1 MSDHQKSDL
10 PDLPDLPEKI
20 QSTGSPVTK
29 AEQVPLVR
37 PVEDSTTMALADA
50 LSSSFKIIQGLM
62 VGLFVIFLGS
72 GFFTVEPN
80 EVAVKLRFGRPV
92 GTGEER
98 VLQQGLHW
106 SPPSPIGEVVK
117 IPIGETRSVIATN
130 CWYAVTPEMEI
141 SGQLPYATSSLRP
154 GVDGYA
160 LTADGN
166 IIHARAD
173 AKYLISD
180 PVAFE
185 FDFLDVEDL
194 LRNALNNALLFA
206 SAQTTADDALYRD
219 RAGFKDRVRL
229 RFLGNVQKA
238 KLGITLQ
245 SLDVQTFPPMFV
257 KEAFEQVT
265 QTEQSVSQ
273 MRNEAE
279 GDASETLRRAQGQ
292 AQALINQGISRSNLI
307 TSRVIADAK
316 VFEQLKPHY
325 EANPSFF
332 RSRLLIERMGRI
344 LTQAHDTWLLPMAGE
359 GRTQELRLQLNREPT
374 LTGGNQD
381 SEDGNN

>member
-1 MSDHQKSDL
+1 MSDSKNK
-10 PDLPDLPEKI
+10 DLPDLPEKI
-20 QSTGSPVTK
+20 ESQAMQPKEETLAP
-29 AEQVPLVR
+29 VR
-37 PVEDSTTMALADA
+37 PVEDSTTLALADA

-62 VGLFVIFLGS
+62 IGLVVIFLGS

-80 EVAVKLRFGRPV
+80 EVAVKLRFGKPV
-92 GTGEER
+92 GTGEDR
-98 VLQQGLHW
+98 ILQQGLHW
-106 SPPSPIGEVVK
+106 SPPIPIGEIVK
-117 IPIGETRSVIATN
+117 IPIGETRSVVATN

-160 LTADGN
+160 ITSDEN

-180 PVAFE
+180 PVAFK

-206 SAQTTADDALYRD
+206 AAQTTADDALYRD
-219 RAGFKDRVRL
+219 RVGFKDRVRL
-229 RFLGNVQKA
+229 RFLSNIQKA
-238 KLGITLQ
+238 QLGIRLQ

-257 KEAFEQVT
+257 KEAFDQVT
-265 QTEQSVSQ
+265 QTEQAVSQ

-279 GDASETLRRAQGQ
+279 GDAAQTLRRAQGE
-292 AQALINQGISRSNLI
+292 AQAIINQGMSRSNLI

-325 EANPSFF
+325 EANPQFF

-344 LTQAHDTWLLPMAGE
+344 LTQANDTWLLPRVAPGQ
-359 GRTQELRLQLNREPT
+359 TQELRLQLNREPT
-374 LTGGNQD
+374 LTGGG
-381 SEDGNN
+381 SNNDEGAN

>member
-1 MSDHQKSDL
+1 MSDSKNK
-10 PDLPDLPEKI
+10 DLPDLPEKI
-20 QSTGSPVTK
+20 ESQAMQPKEETLAP
-29 AEQVPLVR
+29 VR
-37 PVEDSTTMALADA
+37 PVEDSTTLALADA

-62 VGLFVIFLGS
+62 IGLVVIFLGS

-80 EVAVKLRFGRPV
+80 EVAVKLRFGKPV
-92 GTGEER
+92 GTGEDR
-98 VLQQGLHW
+98 ILQQGLHW
-106 SPPSPIGEVVK
+106 SPPSPIGEIVK
-117 IPIGETRSVIATN
+117 IPIGETRSVVATN

-160 LTADGN
+160 ITSDEN

-180 PVAFE
+180 PVAFK

-206 SAQTTADDALYRD
+206 AAQTTADDALYRD
-219 RAGFKDRVRL
+219 RVGFKDRVRL
-229 RFLGNVQKA
+229 RFLSNIQKA
-238 KLGITLQ
+238 QLGIRLQ

-265 QTEQSVSQ
+265 QTEQAVSQ

-279 GDASETLRRAQGQ
+279 GDAAQTLRRAQGE
-292 AQALINQGISRSNLI
+292 AQAIINQGMSRSNLI

-325 EANPSFF
+325 EANPQFF

-344 LTQAHDTWLLPMAGE
+344 LTQANDTWLLPRVAPGQ
-359 GRTQELRLQLNREPT
+359 TQELRLQLNREPT
-374 LTGGNQD
+374 LTGGG
-381 SEDGNN
+381 SNNDEGAN

>member
-1 MSDHQKSDL
+1 MSDSKNK
-10 PDLPDLPEKI
+10 DLPDLPEKI
-20 QSTGSPVTK
+20 ESQAMQPKEETLAP
-29 AEQVPLVR
+29 VR

-62 VGLFVIFLGS
+62 IGLVVIFLGS

-80 EVAVKLRFGRPV
+80 EVAVKLRFGKPV
-92 GTGEER
+92 GTGEDR
-98 VLQQGLHW
+98 ILQQGLHW
-106 SPPSPIGEVVK
+106 SPPSPIGEIVK
-117 IPIGETRSVIATN
+117 IPIGETRSVVATN

-160 LTADGN
+160 ITSDEN

-180 PVAFE
+180 PVAFK

-206 SAQTTADDALYRD
+206 AAQTTADDALYRD
-219 RAGFKDRVRL
+219 RVGFKDRVRL
-229 RFLGNVQKA
+229 RFLSNIQKA
-238 KLGITLQ
+238 QLGIRLQ

-257 KEAFEQVT
+257 KEAFDQVT
-265 QTEQSVSQ
+265 QTEQAVSQ

-279 GDASETLRRAQGQ
+279 GDAAQTLRRAQGE
-292 AQALINQGISRSNLI
+292 AQAIINQGMSRSNLI

-325 EANPSFF
+325 EANPQFF

-344 LTQAHDTWLLPMAGE
+344 LTQANDTWLLPRVAPGQ
-359 GRTQELRLQLNREPT
+359 TQELRLQLNREPT
-374 LTGGNQD
+374 LTGG
-381 SEDGNN
+381 GFNNDEGAN

>member
-1 MSDHQKSDL
+1 MSDSKNK
-10 PDLPDLPEKI
+10 DLPDLPEKI
-20 QSTGSPVTK
+20 ESQAMQPKEETLAPVC
-29 AEQVPLVR
+29 

-62 VGLFVIFLGS
+62 IGLVVIFLGS

-80 EVAVKLRFGRPV
+80 EVAVKLRFGKPV
-92 GTGEER
+92 GTGEDR
-98 VLQQGLHW
+98 ILQQGLHW
-106 SPPSPIGEVVK
+106 SPPSPIGEIVK
-117 IPIGETRSVIATN
+117 IPIGETRSVVATN

-160 LTADGN
+160 ITSDEN

-180 PVAFE
+180 PVAFK

-206 SAQTTADDALYRD
+206 AAQTTADDALYRD
-219 RAGFKDRVRL
+219 RVGFKDRVRL
-229 RFLGNVQKA
+229 RFLSNIQKA
-238 KLGITLQ
+238 QLGIRLQ

-265 QTEQSVSQ
+265 QTEQAVSQ

-279 GDASETLRRAQGQ
+279 GDAAQTLRRAQGK
-292 AQALINQGISRSNLI
+292 AQAIINQGMSRSNLI

-325 EANPSFF
+325 EANPQFF

-344 LTQAHDTWLLPMAGE
+344 LTQANDTWLLPRVAPGQ
-359 GRTQELRLQLNREPT
+359 TQELRLQLNREPT
-374 LTGGNQD
+374 LTSGSSDNDEGAN
-381 SEDGNN
+381 

>member
-1 MSDHQKSDL
+1 MSDSKNK
-10 PDLPDLPEKI
+10 DLPDLPEKI
-20 QSTGSPVTK
+20 ESQAMQPKEETLAP
-29 AEQVPLVR
+29 VR

-62 VGLFVIFLGS
+62 IGLVVIFLGS

-80 EVAVKLRFGRPV
+80 EVAVKLRFGKPV
-92 GTGEER
+92 GTGEDR
-98 VLQQGLHW
+98 ILQQGLHW
-106 SPPSPIGEVVK
+106 SPPSPIGEIVK
-117 IPIGETRSVIATN
+117 IPIGETRSVVATN

-160 LTADGN
+160 ITSDEN

-180 PVAFE
+180 PVAFK

-206 SAQTTADDALYRD
+206 AAQTTADDALYRD
-219 RAGFKDRVRL
+219 RVGFKDRVRL
-229 RFLGNVQKA
+229 RFLSNIQKA
-238 KLGITLQ
+238 QLGIRLQ

-265 QTEQSVSQ
+265 QTEQAVSQ

-279 GDASETLRRAQGQ
+279 GDAAQTLRRAQGK
-292 AQALINQGISRSNLI
+292 AQAIINQGMSRSNLI

-325 EANPSFF
+325 EANPQFF

-344 LTQAHDTWLLPMAGE
+344 LTQANDTWLLPRVAPGQ
-359 GRTQELRLQLNREPT
+359 TQELRLQLNREPT
-374 LTGGNQD
+374 LTSGSSDNDEGAN
-381 SEDGNN
+381 

>member
-1 MSDHQKSDL
+1 MSDSKNK
-10 PDLPDLPEKI
+10 DLPDLPEKI
-20 QSTGSPVTK
+20 ESQAMQPKEETLAP
-29 AEQVPLVR
+29 VR

-62 VGLFVIFLGS
+62 IGLVVIFLGS

-80 EVAVKLRFGRPV
+80 EVAVKLRFGKPV
-92 GTGEER
+92 GTGEDR
-98 VLQQGLHW
+98 ILQQGLHW
-106 SPPSPIGEVVK
+106 SPPSPIGEIVK
-117 IPIGETRSVIATN
+117 IPIGETRSVVATN

-160 LTADGN
+160 ITSDEN

-180 PVAFE
+180 PVAFK

-206 SAQTTADDALYRD
+206 AAQTTADDALYRD
-219 RAGFKDRVRL
+219 RVGFKDRVRL
-229 RFLGNVQKA
+229 RFLSNIQKA
-238 KLGITLQ
+238 HLGIRLQ

-265 QTEQSVSQ
+265 QTEQAVSQ

-279 GDASETLRRAQGQ
+279 GDAAQTLRRAQGE
-292 AQALINQGISRSNLI
+292 AQAIINQGMSRSNLI

-325 EANPSFF
+325 EANPQFF

-344 LTQAHDTWLLPMAGE
+344 LTQANDTWLLPRVAPGQ
-359 GRTQELRLQLNREPT
+359 TQELRLQLNREPT
-374 LTGGNQD
+374 LTGGGSDND
-381 SEDGNN
+381 EGAN

>member
-1 MSDHQKSDL
+1 MSDSKNK
-10 PDLPDLPEKI
+10 DLPDLPEKI
-20 QSTGSPVTK
+20 ESQAMQPKEETLAP
-29 AEQVPLVR
+29 VR

-62 VGLFVIFLGS
+62 IGLVVIFLGS

-80 EVAVKLRFGRPV
+80 EVAVKLRFGKPV
-92 GTGEER
+92 GTGEDR
-98 VLQQGLHW
+98 ILQQGLHW
-106 SPPSPIGEVVK
+106 SPPSPIGEIVK
-117 IPIGETRSVIATN
+117 IPIGETRSVVATN

-160 LTADGN
+160 ITSDEN

-180 PVAFE
+180 PVAFK

-206 SAQTTADDALYRD
+206 AAQTTADDALYRD
-219 RAGFKDRVRL
+219 RVGFKDRVRL
-229 RFLGNVQKA
+229 RFLSNIQKA
-238 KLGITLQ
+238 QLGIRLQ

-257 KEAFEQVT
+257 KEAFDQVT
-265 QTEQSVSQ
+265 QTEQAVSQ

-279 GDASETLRRAQGQ
+279 GDAAQTLRRAQGE
-292 AQALINQGISRSNLI
+292 AQAIINQGMSRSNLI

-325 EANPSFF
+325 EANPQFF

-344 LTQAHDTWLLPMAGE
+344 LTQANDTWLLPRVAPGQ
-359 GRTQELRLQLNREPT
+359 TQELRLQLNREPT
-374 LTGGNQD
+374 LTGGG
-381 SEDGNN
+381 SNNDEGAN

>member
-1 MSDHQKSDL
+1 MSDSKNK
-10 PDLPDLPEKI
+10 DLPDLPEKI
-20 QSTGSPVTK
+20 ESQAMQPKEETLAP
-29 AEQVPLVR
+29 VR

-62 VGLFVIFLGS
+62 IGLVVIFLGS

-80 EVAVKLRFGRPV
+80 EVAVKLRFGKPV
-92 GTGEER
+92 GTGEDR
-98 VLQQGLHW
+98 ILQQGLHW
-106 SPPSPIGEVVK
+106 SPPSPIGEIVK
-117 IPIGETRSVIATN
+117 IPIGETRSVVATN

-160 LTADGN
+160 ITSDEN

-180 PVAFE
+180 PVAFK

-206 SAQTTADDALYRD
+206 AAQTTADDALYRD
-219 RAGFKDRVRL
+219 RVGFKDRVRL
-229 RFLGNVQKA
+229 RFLSNIQKA
-238 KLGITLQ
+238 QLGIRLQ

-265 QTEQSVSQ
+265 QTEQAVSQ

-279 GDASETLRRAQGQ
+279 GDAAQTLRRAQGK
-292 AQALINQGISRSNLI
+292 AQAIINQGMSRSNLI

-325 EANPSFF
+325 EANPQFF

-344 LTQAHDTWLLPMAGE
+344 LTQANDTWLLPRVAPGQ
-359 GRTQELRLQLNREPT
+359 TQELRLQLNREPT
-374 LTGGNQD
+374 LTGGGSDND
-381 SEDGNN
+381 EGAN

>member
-1 MSDHQKSDL
+1 MSDSKNKDW
-10 PDLPDLPEKI
+10 PDLPEKI
-20 QSTGSPVTK
+20 ESQAMQPKEETLAP
-29 AEQVPLVR
+29 VR

-62 VGLFVIFLGS
+62 IGLVVIFLGS

-80 EVAVKLRFGRPV
+80 EVAVKLRFGKPV
-92 GTGEER
+92 GTGEDR
-98 VLQQGLHW
+98 ILQQGLHW
-106 SPPSPIGEVVK
+106 SPPSPIGEIVK
-117 IPIGETRSVIATN
+117 IPIGETRSVVATN

-160 LTADGN
+160 ITSDEN

-180 PVAFE
+180 PVAFK

-206 SAQTTADDALYRD
+206 AAQTTADDALYRD
-219 RAGFKDRVRL
+219 RVGFKDRVRL
-229 RFLGNVQKA
+229 RFLSNIQKA
-238 KLGITLQ
+238 QLGIRLQ

-265 QTEQSVSQ
+265 QTEQAVSQ

-279 GDASETLRRAQGQ
+279 GDAAQTLRRAQGK
-292 AQALINQGISRSNLI
+292 AQAIINQGMSRSNLI

-325 EANPSFF
+325 EANPQFF

-344 LTQAHDTWLLPMAGE
+344 LTQANDTWLLPRVAPGQ
-359 GRTQELRLQLNREPT
+359 TQELRLQLNREPT
-374 LTGGNQD
+374 LTSGSSDNDEGAN
-381 SEDGNN
+381 

>member
-1 MSDHQKSDL
+1 MSDSKNK
-10 PDLPDLPEKI
+10 DLPDLPEKI
-20 QSTGSPVTK
+20 ESQAMQPKEETLAP
-29 AEQVPLVR
+29 VR

-62 VGLFVIFLGS
+62 IGLVVIFLGS

-80 EVAVKLRFGRPV
+80 EVAVKLRFGKPV
-92 GTGEER
+92 GTGEDR
-98 VLQQGLHW
+98 ILQQGLHW
-106 SPPSPIGEVVK
+106 SPPSPIGEIVK
-117 IPIGETRSVIATN
+117 IPIGETRSVVATN

-160 LTADGN
+160 ITSDEN

-180 PVAFE
+180 PVAFK

-206 SAQTTADDALYRD
+206 AAQTTADDALYRD
-219 RAGFKDRVRL
+219 RVGFKDRVRL
-229 RFLGNVQKA
+229 RFLNNIQKA
-238 KLGITLQ
+238 QLGIRLQ

-257 KEAFEQVT
+257 KEAFDQVT
-265 QTEQSVSQ
+265 QTEQAVSQ

-279 GDASETLRRAQGQ
+279 GDAAQTLRRAQGE
-292 AQALINQGISRSNLI
+292 AQAIINQGMSRSNLI

-325 EANPSFF
+325 EANPQFF

-344 LTQAHDTWLLPMAGE
+344 LTQANDTWLLPRVAPGQ
-359 GRTQELRLQLNREPT
+359 TQELRLQLNREPT
-374 LTGGNQD
+374 LTGGG
-381 SEDGNN
+381 SNNDEGAN

>member
-1 MSDHQKSDL
+1 MSDSKNK
-10 PDLPDLPEKI
+10 DLPDLPEKI
-20 QSTGSPVTK
+20 ESQAMQPKEETLAP
-29 AEQVPLVR
+29 VR

-62 VGLFVIFLGS
+62 IGLVVIFLGS

-80 EVAVKLRFGRPV
+80 EVAVKLRFGKPV
-92 GTGEER
+92 GTGEDR
-98 VLQQGLHW
+98 ILQQGLHW
-106 SPPSPIGEVVK
+106 SPPSPIGEIVK
-117 IPIGETRSVIATN
+117 IPIGETRSAVATN

-160 LTADGN
+160 ITSDEN

-180 PVAFE
+180 PVAFK

-206 SAQTTADDALYRD
+206 AAQTTADDALYRD
-219 RAGFKDRVRL
+219 RVGFKDRVRL
-229 RFLGNVQKA
+229 RFLSNIQKA
-238 KLGITLQ
+238 QLGIRLQ

-257 KEAFEQVT
+257 KEAFDQVT
-265 QTEQSVSQ
+265 QTEQAVSQ

-279 GDASETLRRAQGQ
+279 GDAAQTLRRAQGE
-292 AQALINQGISRSNLI
+292 AQAIINQGMSRSNLI

-325 EANPSFF
+325 EANPQFF

-344 LTQAHDTWLLPMAGE
+344 LTQANDTWLLPRVAPGQ
-359 GRTQELRLQLNREPT
+359 TQELRLQLNREPT
-374 LTGGNQD
+374 LTGGGSDND
-381 SEDGNN
+381 EGAN

>member
-1 MSDHQKSDL
+1 MSDSKNK
-10 PDLPDLPEKI
+10 DLPDLPEKI
-20 QSTGSPVTK
+20 ESQAMQPKEETLAP
-29 AEQVPLVR
+29 VR
-37 PVEDSTTMALADA
+37 PVEDSTTLALADA

-62 VGLFVIFLGS
+62 IGLVVIFLGS

-80 EVAVKLRFGRPV
+80 EVAVKLRFGKPV
-92 GTGEER
+92 GTGEDR
-98 VLQQGLHW
+98 ILQQGLHW
-106 SPPSPIGEVVK
+106 SPPSPIGEIVK
-117 IPIGETRSVIATN
+117 IPIGETRSVVATN

-160 LTADGN
+160 ITSDEN

-180 PVAFE
+180 PVAFK

-206 SAQTTADDALYRD
+206 AAQTTADDALYRH
-219 RAGFKDRVRL
+219 RVGFKDRVRL
-229 RFLGNVQKA
+229 RFLSNIQKA
-238 KLGITLQ
+238 QLGIRLQ

-257 KEAFEQVT
+257 KEAFDQVT
-265 QTEQSVSQ
+265 QTEQAVSQ

-279 GDASETLRRAQGQ
+279 GDAAQTLRRAQGE
-292 AQALINQGISRSNLI
+292 AQAIINQGMSRSNLI

-325 EANPSFF
+325 EANPQFF

-344 LTQAHDTWLLPMAGE
+344 LTQANDTWLLPRVAPGQ
-359 GRTQELRLQLNREPT
+359 TQELRLQLNREPT
-374 LTGGNQD
+374 LTGGG
-381 SEDGNN
+381 SNNDEGAN

>member
-1 MSDHQKSDL
+1 MSDSKNK
-10 PDLPDLPEKI
+10 DLPDLPEKI
-20 QSTGSPVTK
+20 ESQAMQPKEETLAP
-29 AEQVPLVR
+29 VR
-37 PVEDSTTMALADA
+37 PVEDSTTLALADA

-62 VGLFVIFLGS
+62 IGLVVIFLGS

-80 EVAVKLRFGRPV
+80 EVAVKLRFGKPV
-92 GTGEER
+92 GTGEDR
-98 VLQQGLHW
+98 ILQQGLHW
-106 SPPSPIGEVVK
+106 SPPSPIGEIVK
-117 IPIGETRSVIATN
+117 IPIGETRSVVATN

-160 LTADGN
+160 ITSDEN

-180 PVAFE
+180 PVAFK

-206 SAQTTADDALYRD
+206 AAQTTADDALYRD
-219 RAGFKDRVRL
+219 RVGFKDRVRL
-229 RFLGNVQKA
+229 RFLSNIQKA
-238 KLGITLQ
+238 QLGIRLQ

-257 KEAFEQVT
+257 KEAFDQVT
-265 QTEQSVSQ
+265 QTEQAVSQ

-279 GDASETLRRAQGQ
+279 GDAAQTLRRAQGE
-292 AQALINQGISRSNLI
+292 AQAIINQGMSRSNLI

-325 EANPSFF
+325 EANPQFF

-344 LTQAHDTWLLPMAGE
+344 LTQANDTWLLPRVAPGQ
-359 GRTQELRLQLNREPT
+359 TQELRLQLNREPT
-374 LTGGNQD
+374 LTGGGSDND
-381 SEDGNN
+381 EGAN

>member
-1 MSDHQKSDL
+1 MSDSKNK
-10 PDLPDLPEKI
+10 DLPDLPEKI
-20 QSTGSPVTK
+20 ESQAMQPKEETLAP
-29 AEQVPLVR
+29 VR

-62 VGLFVIFLGS
+62 IGLVVIFLGS

-80 EVAVKLRFGRPV
+80 EVAVKLRFGKPV
-92 GTGEER
+92 GTGEDR
-98 VLQQGLHW
+98 ILQQGLHW
-106 SPPSPIGEVVK
+106 SPPSPIGEIVK
-117 IPIGETRSVIATN
+117 IPIGETRSVVATN

-160 LTADGN
+160 ITSDEN

-180 PVAFE
+180 PVAFK

-206 SAQTTADDALYRD
+206 AAQTTADDALYRD
-219 RAGFKDRVRL
+219 RVGFKDRVRL
-229 RFLGNVQKA
+229 RFLSNIQKA
-238 KLGITLQ
+238 HLGIRLQ

-257 KEAFEQVT
+257 KEAFDQVT
-265 QTEQSVSQ
+265 QTEQAVSQ

-279 GDASETLRRAQGQ
+279 GDAAQTLRRAQGE
-292 AQALINQGISRSNLI
+292 AQAIINQGMSRSNLI

-325 EANPSFF
+325 EANPQFF

-344 LTQAHDTWLLPMAGE
+344 LTQANDTWLLPRVAPGQ
-359 GRTQELRLQLNREPT
+359 TQELRLQLNREPT
-374 LTGGNQD
+374 LTGGGSDND
-381 SEDGNN
+381 EGAN

>member
-1 MSDHQKSDL
+1 MSDSKNK
-10 PDLPDLPEKI
+10 DLPDLPEKI
-20 QSTGSPVTK
+20 ESQAMQPKEETL
-29 AEQVPLVR
+29 APLR
-37 PVEDSTTMALADA
+37 PVEYSTTMALADA

-62 VGLFVIFLGS
+62 IGLVVIFLGS

-80 EVAVKLRFGRPV
+80 EVAVKLRFGKPV
-92 GTGEER
+92 GTGEDR
-98 VLQQGLHW
+98 ILQQGLHW
-106 SPPSPIGEVVK
+106 SPPSPIGEIVK
-117 IPIGETRSVIATN
+117 IPIGETRSVVATN

-160 LTADGN
+160 ITSDEN

-180 PVAFE
+180 PVAFK

-206 SAQTTADDALYRD
+206 AAQTTADDALYRD
-219 RAGFKDRVRL
+219 RVGFKDRVRL
-229 RFLGNVQKA
+229 RFLSNIQKA
-238 KLGITLQ
+238 QLGIRLQ

-265 QTEQSVSQ
+265 QTEQAVSQ

-279 GDASETLRRAQGQ
+279 GDAAQTLRRAQGK
-292 AQALINQGISRSNLI
+292 AQAIINQGMSRSNLI

-325 EANPSFF
+325 EANPQFF

-344 LTQAHDTWLLPMAGE
+344 LTQANDTWLLPRVAPGQ
-359 GRTQELRLQLNREPT
+359 TQELRLQLNREPT
-374 LTGGNQD
+374 LTSGSSDNDEGAN
-381 SEDGNN
+381 

>member
-1 MSDHQKSDL
+1 MSDSKNK
-10 PDLPDLPEKI
+10 DLPDLPEKI
-20 QSTGSPVTK
+20 ESQAMQPKEETLAP
-29 AEQVPLVR
+29 VR

-62 VGLFVIFLGS
+62 IGLVVIFLGS

-80 EVAVKLRFGRPV
+80 EVAVKLRFGKPV
-92 GTGEER
+92 GTGEDR
-98 VLQQGLHW
+98 ILQQGLHW
-106 SPPSPIGEVVK
+106 SPPSPIGEIVK

-160 LTADGN
+160 ITSDEN

-180 PVAFE
+180 PVAFK

-206 SAQTTADDALYRD
+206 AAQTTADDALYRD
-219 RAGFKDRVRL
+219 RVGFKDRVRL
-229 RFLGNVQKA
+229 RFLNNIQKA
-238 KLGITLQ
+238 QLGIRLQ

-257 KEAFEQVT
+257 KEAFDQVT
-265 QTEQSVSQ
+265 QTEQAVSQ

-279 GDASETLRRAQGQ
+279 GDAAQTLRRAQGE
-292 AQALINQGISRSNLI
+292 AQAIINQGMSRSNLI

-325 EANPSFF
+325 EANPQFF

-344 LTQAHDTWLLPMAGE
+344 LTQANDTWLLPRVAPGQ
-359 GRTQELRLQLNREPT
+359 TQELRLQLNREPT
-374 LTGGNQD
+374 LTGG
-381 SEDGNN
+381 GFNNDEGAN

>member
-1 MSDHQKSDL
+1 MSDSKNK
-10 PDLPDLPEKI
+10 DLPDLPEKI
-20 QSTGSPVTK
+20 ESQAMQPKEETLAP
-29 AEQVPLVR
+29 VR

-62 VGLFVIFLGS
+62 IGLVVIFLGS

-80 EVAVKLRFGRPV
+80 EVAVKLRFGKPV
-92 GTGEER
+92 GTGEDR
-98 VLQQGLHW
+98 ILQQGLHW
-106 SPPSPIGEVVK
+106 SPPSPIGEIVK
-117 IPIGETRSVIATN
+117 IPIGETRSVVATN

-160 LTADGN
+160 ITSDEN

-180 PVAFE
+180 PVAFK

-206 SAQTTADDALYRD
+206 AAQTTADDALYRD
-219 RAGFKDRVRL
+219 RVGFKDRVRL
-229 RFLGNVQKA
+229 RFPSNIQKA
-238 KLGITLQ
+238 QLGIRLQ

-265 QTEQSVSQ
+265 QTEQAVSQ

-279 GDASETLRRAQGQ
+279 GDAAQTLRRAQGE
-292 AQALINQGISRSNLI
+292 AQAIINQGMSRSNLI

-325 EANPSFF
+325 EANPQFF

-344 LTQAHDTWLLPMAGE
+344 LTQANDTWLLPRVAPGQ
-359 GRTQELRLQLNREPT
+359 TQELRLQLNREPT
-374 LTGGNQD
+374 LTGGGSDND
-381 SEDGNN
+381 EGAN

>member
-1 MSDHQKSDL
+1 MSDSKNK
-10 PDLPDLPEKI
+10 DLPDLPEKI
-20 QSTGSPVTK
+20 ESQAMQPKEETLAP
-29 AEQVPLVR
+29 VR
-37 PVEDSTTMALADA
+37 PVEDSTTLALADA

-62 VGLFVIFLGS
+62 IGLVVIFLGS

-80 EVAVKLRFGRPV
+80 EVAVKLRFGKPV
-92 GTGEER
+92 GTGEDR
-98 VLQQGLHW
+98 ILQQGLHW
-106 SPPSPIGEVVK
+106 SPPSPIGEIVK
-117 IPIGETRSVIATN
+117 IPIGETRSVVATN

-160 LTADGN
+160 ITSDEN

-180 PVAFE
+180 PVAFK

-206 SAQTTADDALYRD
+206 AAQTTADDALYRD
-219 RAGFKDRVRL
+219 RVGFKDRVRL
-229 RFLGNVQKA
+229 RFLNNIQKA
-238 KLGITLQ
+238 QLGIRLQ

-257 KEAFEQVT
+257 KEAFDQVT
-265 QTEQSVSQ
+265 QTEQAVSQ

-279 GDASETLRRAQGQ
+279 GDAAQTLRRAQGE
-292 AQALINQGISRSNLI
+292 AQAIINQGMSRSNLI

-325 EANPSFF
+325 EANPQFF

-344 LTQAHDTWLLPMAGE
+344 LTQANDTWLLPRVAPGQ
-359 GRTQELRLQLNREPT
+359 TQELRLQLNREPT
-374 LTGGNQD
+374 LTGGG
-381 SEDGNN
+381 SNNDEGAN

>member
-1 MSDHQKSDL
+1 MSDSKNK
-10 PDLPDLPEKI
+10 DLPDLPEKI
-20 QSTGSPVTK
+20 ESQAMQPKEETLAP
-29 AEQVPLVR
+29 VR

-62 VGLFVIFLGS
+62 IGLVVIFLGS

-80 EVAVKLRFGRPV
+80 EVAVKLRFGKPV
-92 GTGEER
+92 GTGEDR
-98 VLQQGLHW
+98 ILQQGLHW
-106 SPPSPIGEVVK
+106 SPPSPIGEIVK
-117 IPIGETRSVIATN
+117 IPIGETRSVVATN

-160 LTADGN
+160 ITSDEN

-180 PVAFE
+180 PVAFK
-185 FDFLDVEDL
+185 FDVLDVEDL

-206 SAQTTADDALYRD
+206 AAQTTADDALYRD
-219 RAGFKDRVRL
+219 RVGFKDRVRL
-229 RFLGNVQKA
+229 RFLSNIQKA
-238 KLGITLQ
+238 QLGIRLQ

-265 QTEQSVSQ
+265 QTEQAVSQ

-279 GDASETLRRAQGQ
+279 GDAAQTLRRAQGK
-292 AQALINQGISRSNLI
+292 AQAIINQGMSRSNLI

-325 EANPSFF
+325 EANPQFF

-344 LTQAHDTWLLPMAGE
+344 LTQANDTWLLPRVAPGQ
-359 GRTQELRLQLNREPT
+359 TQELRLQLNREPT
-374 LTGGNQD
+374 LTSGSSDNDEGAN
-381 SEDGNN
+381 

>member
-1 MSDHQKSDL
+1 MSDSKNK
-10 PDLPDLPEKI
+10 DLPDLPEKI
-20 QSTGSPVTK
+20 ESQAMQPKEETLAP
-29 AEQVPLVR
+29 VR

-62 VGLFVIFLGS
+62 IGLVVIFLGS

-80 EVAVKLRFGRPV
+80 EVAVKLRFGKPV
-92 GTGEER
+92 GTGEDR
-98 VLQQGLHW
+98 ILQQGLHW
-106 SPPSPIGEVVK
+106 SPPSPIGEIVK
-117 IPIGETRSVIATN
+117 IPIGETRSVVATN

-160 LTADGN
+160 ITSDEN

-180 PVAFE
+180 PVAFK

-206 SAQTTADDALYRD
+206 AAQTTADDALYRD
-219 RAGFKDRVRL
+219 RVGFKDRVRL
-229 RFLGNVQKA
+229 RFLSNIQKA
-238 KLGITLQ
+238 QLGIRLQ

-265 QTEQSVSQ
+265 QTEQAVSQ

-279 GDASETLRRAQGQ
+279 GDAAQTLRRAQGE
-292 AQALINQGISRSNLI
+292 AQAIINQGMSRSNLI

-325 EANPSFF
+325 EANPQFF

-344 LTQAHDTWLLPMAGE
+344 LTQANDTWLLPRVAPGQ
-359 GRTQELRLQLNREPT
+359 TQELRLQLNREPT
-374 LTGGNQD
+374 LTSGSSDNDEGAN
-381 SEDGNN
+381 